1 MIRITRYWKDGDLE
15 ETETRRTKDDF
26 DDFVGDTDCEATWE
40 KLVSIVTRK
49 YKTRRVFQL
58 TIEELDSNKPR
69 KAIRRVTRAPRGK
82 IKDTQRIFH
91 LRQGE

>member
-1 MIRITRYWKDGDLE
+1 MIRIIRQWKDGEWL
-15 ETETRRTKDDF
+15 ETETRTIDADF

-58 TIEELDSNKPR
+58 TIEELDSKKPR

-91 LRQGE
+91 LRAGE